1 MPRSTPKHRL
11 EALKDKQKKIIAQ
24 IQQVEARE
32 KTATRKK
39 DTRRKILIGSYY
51 LEKTTD
57 QNKIAEI
64 EKLMDGY
71 LKRDNDRLLFGLS
84 PLGKNEKQ
92 V

>member
-1 MPRSTPKHRL
+1 MTRPNPQKRL
-11 EALKDKQKKIIAQ
+11 EELKDKQKKITAQ

-51 LEKTTD
+51 LDQSTD
-57 QNKIAEI
+57 KNKMAEI

-71 LKRDNDRLLFGLS
+71 LKRDNDRILFGLP
-84 PLGKNEKQ
+84 PLGKDEKQ